1 MEPSGRLLG
10 LSWDA
15 LGTKMT
21 PKSDAI
27 LTSRQFFFHFV
38 RFSGAIVNFLRFGRI
53 WEDLGKVWGGFWEGV
68 GRILGGFLKV
78 F

>member
-27 LTSRQFFFHFV
+27 LESRQFCFDFG

-53 WEDLGKVWGGFWEGV
+53 WGGFGEGF
-68 GRILGGFLKV
+68 GRIW
-78 F
+78 